1 MTSPSKKILLPYL
14 ALGTGIL
21 ALSFSAMFV
30 RWADVP
36 ASIMG
41 FYRML
46 FASLFLLPFYLHS
59 RKGSAQ
65 PLKWAAL
72 WAPVVGGLMTAMDH
86 FIWNTSLGLTNVATA
101 TILNNTAPLWV
112 GLVAWLIFKER
123 LKGQFWTGL
132 ALALAGAV
140 AVMGNDMLQHST
152 LGWGDI
158 VALVSGLFYAGYMLV
173 TQLGRE
179 RLNTLSYVWMTAV
192 CSSFYLFVISQLQ
205 GLPLTGYP
213 PRAYLIFLAA
223 ALFSQV
229 GGYLC
234 LVYALGHLPA
244 SVVSPTMII
253 QPVLTA
259 LLAIPLLGEALHLIQ
274 VLGGLAVLLGIFLV
288 HRSQEAAGE
297 LHAPP
302 VAIGEVAISS
312 QPVEE

>member
-1 MTSPSKKILLPYL
+1 MIPSPSKKIFLPYL

-30 RWADVP
+30 RWAEAP

-46 FASLFLLPFYLHS
+46 FATLFLLPFFLHS
-59 RKGSAQ
+59 RKGAK
-65 PLKWAAL
+65 PIGRAIL
-72 WAPVVGGLMTAMDH
+72 WAPLLGGLMTAMDH

-112 GLVAWLIFKER
+112 GLVAWFIFKER

-140 AVMGNDMLQHST
+140 AVMGNDMLRHST

-179 RLNTLSYVWMTAV
+179 RLNTLSYVWMTAA
-192 CSSFYLFVISQLQ
+192 CSSLYLLIISQLQ
-205 GLPLTGYP
+205 GLPLTGYS
-213 PRAYLIFLAA
+213 PRTYLIFLAA

-259 LLAIPLLGEALHLIQ
+259 LLAIPLLGEALHPIQ
-274 VLGGLAVLLGIFLV
+274 ALGGLAVLLGIFLV
-288 HRSQEAAGE
+288 HRSREEAGHGQSRMAAVDGIE
-297 LHAPP
+297 L
-302 VAIGEVAISS
+302 S
-312 QPVEE
+312 Q